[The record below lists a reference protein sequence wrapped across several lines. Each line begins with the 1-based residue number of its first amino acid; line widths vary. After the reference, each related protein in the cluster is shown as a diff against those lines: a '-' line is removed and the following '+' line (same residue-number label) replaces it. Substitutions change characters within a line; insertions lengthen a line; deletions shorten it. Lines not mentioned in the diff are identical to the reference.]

1 MSAFCAHKG
10 MAIKFGY
17 DTIIVVDCTGVS
29 VKMHHNAA
37 FSFFVFFYVVCLG
50 QWSCC
55 GNIMQPFT
63 SSDTARSKTVEP
75 ILLDNITIY

>member
-1 MSAFCAHKG
+1 

-37 FSFFVFFYVVCLG
+37 FIFFFGLFG
-50 QWSCC
+50 PMSCC
-55 GNIMQPFT
+55 GNIMEPFT
-63 SSDTARSKTVEP
+63 SSNIARSKTVEQ
-75 ILLDNITIY
+75 ILLDNIS